1 MNNDK
6 KQITPAP
13 YSPTSEQ
20 ELIEMTVLRTL
31 LLPNRIRPHLSEQ
44 DKTPNIDGYLDL
56 IDENSIPIGK
66 LEVQVKK
73 LPDEFE
79 EKPKFPSPTSLI
91 VYARDSTT
99 SPVLLICVDIHN
111 AKAYW
116 CSMDHFFVEKYL
128 DKIKSGQQTIMIH
141 FPVENCLD
149 GKYVAYLDY
158 WKAIFDRY
166 SIKLK
171 NFDNLEKEHKLIR
184 ERSNSA
190 IGISK
195 PEIKLIHS
203 YLDQLNRLLDLKF
216 DIIKRVFFP
225 NSWKVGFAY
234 HRFEEEFV
242 KYEHYPIPVDKND
255 VQIKEIDDNLELEIR
270 KTRLELVSYINT
282 NPIIANPVK
291 HATSYV
297 ETKLDEILKNQL
309 LDHRVDTLLAREF
322 VFSFIDNFHTQ
333 MGLEEKDEYSIEEI
347 VNGFFRYLP
356 LWISEVTT
364 DPNVNSFYWRT
375 GYHDPSFYLTLTP
388 VKEREKIDK
397 NVRTKIQ
404 NNTPIV
410 FKRMGDKKF
419 HFGIFQEMLTFLN
432 IENIQKIERVYS
444 KKNYHRFP
452 HSEPRWI
459 WNVFSKSDAENNLK
473 VFFDNYPRIYT
484 EIVEKNFPLIKSE
497 LPVFDGASFIL
508 FVFDLKDEYSGH
520 IGDFTYPYYYMYY
533 LHSDDCIDLK
543 IQFIAKDE
551 FDNSDLAK
559 DIESKRTIE
568 IDGKIFKLFRG
579 QGGCMDFLFDEF
591 PLLTFLYDDLKRDV
605 KSILKNT

>member
-1 MNNDK
+1 MTNDK

-20 ELIEMTVLRTL
+20 EFIEMTVLRTL
-31 LLPNRIRPHLSEQ
+31 LLPNQIRPHLSEQ

-149 GKYVAYLDY
+149 GKNVTYLDY

-195 PEIKLIHS
+195 PEIKLIHI
-203 YLDQLNRLLDLKF
+203 YLDQLNQLLDLKF

-270 KTRLELVSYINT
+270 KTRLELVSYINS

-297 ETKLDEILKNQL
+297 ETKLDEILKNKL
-309 LDHRVDTLLAREF
+309 LDHRVDTVLAREF
-322 VFSFIDNFHTQ
+322 VFSFVDNFHTQ
-333 MGLEEKDEYSIEEI
+333 MGLEEKDEYSLDEIEI
-347 VNGFFRYLP
+347 GFLKYLP
-356 LWISEVTT
+356 LWISEVTS
-364 DPNVNSFYWRT
+364 DPNIGSLYWRT
-375 GYHDPSFYLTLTP
+375 GYHDPSLYLTLTP
-388 VKEREKIDK
+388 INERKKIDDI
-397 NVRTKIQ
+397 VRSKILS
-404 NNTPIV
+404 NTPIV
-410 FKRMGDKKF
+410 FERTGDKNF
-419 HFGIFQEMLTFLN
+419 PFGIFQEMLTYLK
-432 IENIQKIERVYS
+432 IENIQTINRVYS
-444 KKNYHRFP
+444 KKDSHRFS
-452 HSEPRWI
+452 HAQPRWS
-459 WNVFSKSDAENNLK
+459 WNVFSKSDAEKNLR
-473 VFFDNYPRIYT
+473 VFFDNYPRIFT
-484 EIVEKNFPLIKSE
+484 AIIEKNFPLIKSE
-497 LPVFDGASFIL
+497 FPVFNGASLVL

-520 IGDFTYPYYYMYY
+520 VGDFTFPYYYMYY
-533 LHSDDCIDLK
+533 LQSDDCTDLK
-543 IQFIAKDE
+543 IQFMDKDE

-559 DIESKRTIE
+559 DIESRRIIE

-579 QGGCMDFLFDEF
+579 QGGCMDFLFNEF
-591 PLLTFLYDDLKRDV
+591 PLLTFLYDDLKQDV